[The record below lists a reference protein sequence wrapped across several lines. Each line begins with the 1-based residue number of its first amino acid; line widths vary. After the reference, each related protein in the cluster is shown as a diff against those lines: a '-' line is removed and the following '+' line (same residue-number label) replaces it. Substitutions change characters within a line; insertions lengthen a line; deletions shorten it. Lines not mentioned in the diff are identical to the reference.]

1 MPKKKLTREEAKE
14 RIEKLKKLINYHR
27 YLYHVLDRQEISD
40 AALDSLKHELY
51 ELEQQFPEFI
61 TPDSP
66 TQRIA
71 GKPLDKFR
79 KVRHK
84 VPQWSF
90 NDAFNEEEIREFD
103 QRLKRELGVDE
114 IDYCV
119 ELKID
124 GMHVILTYEKGLFVL
139 GATRGDGKVGEDVTQ
154 NLKTIESIP
163 LRMEKDIDVV
173 VEGEVYMKKS
183 VFHQLNEER
192 KKRGEEPFANPRNAA
207 AGGIRQLDPKVAA
220 ERKLDVFIYDLSWP
234 EEEIPET
241 QVEELKKL
249 MELGFKVNKNFRHC
263 KNIDEVIEFWKEWE
277 KKREKEDY
285 WIDGV
290 VVKVNK
296 REYQK
301 RLGYTGKAPR
311 WAIAFK
317 WPGEQATTILKD
329 VVFQVGRTGKITPVA
344 VLEPV
349 NIKGTIVSRATLH
362 NADEIER
369 LGVKIGDTVIVEKAG
384 DVIPRVVKAL
394 PELRPKN
401 AKEIKMPE
409 KCPICGARVIR
420 PEGEVA
426 HYCSN
431 KNCGARQK
439 TKLYYFVSKK
449 AFDIEGLGP
458 KIIDQLMDEGLVS
471 KPADLFVLK
480 EGDLKPL
487 ERFAEKSAS
496 NLVNAIKKAKEITLD
511 RFITACGIKYVGEE
525 TAELL
530 AQKFGEKIKSISDLI
545 KVFKEISYDELMAI
559 EGIGPKVAQ
568 SIKDWFSQKEN
579 IDFLKSLEKVGVK
592 IKVEEREKK
601 PAILAGKTFVFTG
614 ELDSMTRKEASEK
627 VKELGGKVSSS
638 VSRKTDFVVV
648 GKNPGSKYERAKQ
661 LGIKIINEEEFLK
674 MISSQ

>member
-249 MELGFKVNKNFRHC
+249 
-263 KNIDEVIEFWKEWE
+263 
-277 KKREKEDY
+277 
-285 WIDGV
+285 
-290 VVKVNK
+290 
-296 REYQK
+296 
-301 RLGYTGKAPR
+301 
-311 WAIAFK
+311 
-317 WPGEQATTILKD
+317 
-329 VVFQVGRTGKITPVA
+329 
-344 VLEPV
+344 
-349 NIKGTIVSRATLH
+349 S
-362 NADEIER
+362 
-369 LGVKIGDTVIVEKAG
+369 
-384 DVIPRVVKAL
+384 
-394 PELRPKN
+394 
-401 AKEIKMPE
+401 
-409 KCPICGARVIR
+409 
-420 PEGEVA
+420 
-426 HYCSN
+426 
-431 KNCGARQK
+431 
-439 TKLYYFVSKK
+439 
-449 AFDIEGLGP
+449 
-458 KIIDQLMDEGLVS
+458 
-471 KPADLFVLK
+471 
-480 EGDLKPL
+480 
-487 ERFAEKSAS
+487 
-496 NLVNAIKKAKEITLD
+496 
-511 RFITACGIKYVGEE
+511 
-525 TAELL
+525 
-530 AQKFGEKIKSISDLI
+530 LI
-545 KVFKEISYDELMAI
+545 HI
-559 EGIGPKVAQ
+559 
-568 SIKDWFSQKEN
+568 
-579 IDFLKSLEKVGVK
+579 
-592 IKVEEREKK
+592 
-601 PAILAGKTFVFTG
+601 
-614 ELDSMTRKEASEK
+614 
-627 VKELGGKVSSS
+627 
-638 VSRKTDFVVV
+638 
-648 GKNPGSKYERAKQ
+648 
-661 LGIKIINEEEFLK
+661 
-674 MISSQ
+674 